1 MNSLQLKRKVKKHG
15 IHNYNIHRGKRTTMS
30 RAPHYSSKPQEITF
44 KSISKDDAKDQIRR
58 YITQHP
64 EGSLTSQIIEAL
76 RIDPI
81 TTVDT
86 LEELKHEGL
95 VLNQAIE

>member
-1 MNSLQLKRKVKKHG
+1 
-15 IHNYNIHRGKRTTMS
+15 
-30 RAPHYSSKPQEITF
+30 
-44 KSISKDDAKDQIRR
+44 
-58 YITQHP
+58 
-64 EGSLTSQIIEAL
+64 L